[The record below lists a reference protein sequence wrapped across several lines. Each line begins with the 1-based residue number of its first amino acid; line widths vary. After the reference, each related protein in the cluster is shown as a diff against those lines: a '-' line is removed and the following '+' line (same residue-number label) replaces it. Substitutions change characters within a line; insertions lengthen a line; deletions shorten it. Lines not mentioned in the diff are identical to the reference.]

1 MKKIFLGLALLC
13 SAALVNAQNGLE
25 ALTVEKYYVSN
36 ATDAAGSVGALPTG
50 SVTYR
55 FFVDL
60 LPGYTFQAA
69 YAVPGSGGVGAH
81 PLFFTTSTT
90 FFNNEDRGAT
100 TPTYTKTQARSNSVM
115 LDSWI
120 SVGGVAAGNVGVLKS
135 EDDGVATV
143 VNNSVPQ
150 MLQNANASA
159 GIALSL
165 QDGYLLGTPGTVTTV
180 GTQIVTQLAGLDA
193 TSQAASSFSLTDG
206 AWSNLTGSTGPLAS
220 NRICIA
226 QITTDGVLD
235 YKLNIQVG
243 VPAANGGGV
252 QRFVADNA
260 VGAEIAFPTLAGT
273 LGAPN
278 VLPTVS
284 ITSPANGASFITGST
299 VNIAATAADAGGS
312 IASVAFFI
320 DGVLLSTDNTAPY
333 TASYVPTIGSDAIT
347 AVATD
352 NEGGQTT
359 STAVNITVA
368 NNPPP
373 SVAITAPTTGASF
386 ITGAIVNI
394 TATATD
400 NGSVTG
406 VEFLVD
412 GVVISTDN
420 TSPYTAT
427 YTSTLGGHV
436 LTARATDNLG
446 LSATSAAVNIT
457 VVNNVPPSV
466 TLTSP
471 LASALFTAPAVVNI
485 TANVAD
491 SDGTIALVEF
501 LVNGTVVNST
511 SVGSSPYSFAWTSTP
526 GIRAFSVRAT
536 DNNGGITT
544 SNVVTLE
551 IADPNALPY
560 RITSSVN
567 TCNATNF
574 CLPIRALN
582 TVSNVIGYDITVN
595 FDNTKVAPA
604 ATNTVTVLGDLI
616 NPSFV
621 EVGSSVD
628 QAAGTINIYLSFNG
642 TAPAATRFSG
652 TGDLLCINFNRLVGS
667 TSTDVAS
674 FSVPF
679 LQESYFT
686 GVQGKLTQSGTYETF
701 RDTAF
706 NGKLKLWSDNSAIGY
721 NAANPNQ
728 FLITNIRGNNA
739 TGTAPS
745 ATLVQPNTLGEFK
758 YSTNNGLFINIEKD
772 ILSNTDVQAVV
783 NGFDALLA
791 RRILLND
798 ASFLPNVNQIV
809 AADVNLD
816 GVISAGDI
824 SQINQRAVLF
834 IPEFRQAWNYNAQ
847 GVSDGRPSKDW
858 LFIDSARVVSNP
870 LYTRSTTY
878 PASNGTGFNK
888 SNVPQVPFNL
898 PVVVSNFAVCPEF
911 SLEFYNGVLIGDV
924 NGNVATANPSN
935 LFRDEANKVIFNLNQ
950 AVYANNTVEI
960 PVSVLGTNV
969 INSVD
974 FALQLDESKLS
985 FNSINNVDASLD
997 AFSHFNT
1004 EDRTVRFTSNNME
1017 AIQNNA
1023 VLATLKLN
1031 IVSGNVSSS
1040 DIKNAISYLNG
1051 DASGVEFV
1059 GDFSTGINAV
1069 DFSNVV
1075 SVFPNPA
1082 NEYVQVLSPE
1092 SANIQLLDA
1101 AGRLVLGSINAIGG
1115 QTQTINTSDLS
1126 AGVYFVRIA
1135 NDNFSVMKKIVL
1147 NK

>member
-1 MKKIFLGLALLC
+1 MKKIFLGFALLC

-25 ALTVEKYYVSN
+25 NLIVEKYYVSN
-36 ATDAAGSVGALPTG
+36 SVDAAGSVGTLPAG

-55 FFVDL
+55 FFVDM

-69 YAVPGSGGVGAH
+69 YAVPGSGGVGVH
-81 PLFFTTSTT
+81 PLFINTTTT

-100 TPTYTKTQARSNSVM
+100 TPTYTKTQARGNSVM

-143 VNNSVPQ
+143 VNNSSPI
-150 MLQNANASA
+150 MLQNADASA

-180 GTQIVTQLAGLDA
+180 GPQIVAALNSTLDA
-193 TSQAASSFSLTDG
+193 TSQAGGTFSLTDG
-206 AWSNLTGSTGPLAS
+206 AWSNLSGSTGPLAS
-220 NRICIA
+220 NRVCIG
-226 QITTDGVLD
+226 QFTTDGILS
-235 YKLNIQVG
+235 YELNIQVG
-243 VPAANGGGV
+243 TPTGGV
-252 QRFVADNA
+252 QRFVANNP
-260 VGAEIAFPTLAGT
+260 VGAEILLASLTGT

-333 TASYVPTIGSDAIT
+333 EASYVPTIGSDAIT

>member
-1 MKKIFLGLALLC
+1 MKKILLGFALLC
-13 SAALVNAQNGLE
+13 SATLIKAQNGLE
-25 ALTVEKYYVSN
+25 SLIVEKYYVSN
-36 ATDAAGSVGALPTG
+36 ATDAAGSVGTLPTG

-55 FFVDL
+55 FFLDM
-60 LPGYTFQAA
+60 LPGYKFQAA
-69 YAVPGSGGVGAH
+69 YAVPGSGGIGAH
-81 PLFFTTSTT
+81 TLFFNTTTS

-120 SVGGVAAGNVGVLKS
+120 SVGGVAAGNVAVLKS
-135 EDDGVATV
+135 EDDGIATV
-143 VNNSVPQ
+143 VNNSSPI
-150 MLQNANASA
+150 MLQNADASA

-180 GTQIVTQLAGLDA
+180 GPQMITQLAVFDA
-193 TSQAASSFSLTDG
+193 TSNVGNSFSITDA
-206 AWSNLTGSTGPLAS
+206 AWSNLTGSTGPTAS
-220 NRICIA
+220 NRVCIA
-226 QITTDGVLD
+226 QITTDGILS
-235 YKLNIQVG
+235 YKLNVQLG
-243 VPAANGGGV
+243 TPTGGV
-252 QRFVADNA
+252 QRFVAENPVA
-260 VGAEIAFPTLAGT
+260 AEILFPSFNGT

-284 ITSPANGASFITGST
+284 ITSPANGAGFITGST
-299 VNIAATAADAGGS
+299 VNIAATAADANGTV
-312 IASVAFFI
+312 ASVAFFI

-333 TASYVPTIGSDAIT
+333 TASYTPGTGNDAIT

-359 STAVNITVA
+359 SSVVNITVA

-373 SVAITAPTTGASF
+373 SVSITAPTAGASF
-386 ITGAIVNI
+386 ITGTVVNI
-394 TATATD
+394 AATASD
-400 NGSVTG
+400 NGSVTS
-406 VEFLVD
+406 VEFFVD
-412 GVVISTDN
+412 GVSLSTDN
-420 TSPYTAT
+420 TAPYTAT
-427 YTSTLGGHV
+427 YASTLGGHII
-436 LTARATDNLG
+436 TARATDNLG
-446 LSATSAAVNIT
+446 LQTTSVPVSIN
-457 VVNNVPPSV
+457 VVNNIPPTVSI
-466 TLTSP
+466 TSP
-471 LASALFTAPAVVNI
+471 TAASLFTAPAVVTI
-485 TANVAD
+485 TATATD
-491 SDGTIALVEF
+491 ADGTVSQVEF
-501 LVNGTVVNST
+501 FVNNVSIGVDATA
-511 SVGSSPYSFAWTSTP
+511 PYTFNWTSAP
-526 GIRAFSVRAT
+526 GINTLRARAT
-536 DNNGGITT
+536 DNNGGATN
-544 SNVVTLE
+544 SANVVLDV
-551 IADPNALPY
+551 ADPNALPY

-567 TCNATNF
+567 TCNASNF
-574 CLPIRALN
+574 CLPLRALN

-604 ATNTVTVLGDLI
+604 ASNTVTVLGDLI
-616 NPSFV
+616 NPALV

-642 TAPAATRFSG
+642 SAPAATRFSG
-652 TGDLLCINFNRLVGS
+652 TGDLLCINFNRLAGS
-667 TSTDVAS
+667 TSSDVAS

-679 LQESYFT
+679 LQESFFT
-686 GVQGKLTQSGTYETF
+686 GVQGKLTQSGTYTTF

-706 NGKLKLWSDNSAIGY
+706 NGKLKLWSDNSPIGY

-728 FLITNIRGNNA
+728 FLITNISGNNA
-739 TGTAPS
+739 ACNAPS

-758 YSTNNGLFINIEKD
+758 YSTNNGLFITINKD

-783 NGFDALLA
+783 NGFDALLT

-816 GVISAGDI
+816 GVISAGDV

-834 IPEFRQAWNYNAQ
+834 IPEFRQAWNYNAA
-847 GVSDGRPSKDW
+847 GVSNGQASKDW
-858 LFIDSARVVSNP
+858 LFIDSSRVVSNP
-870 LYTRSTTY
+870 LYTRSATY

-888 SNVPQVPFNL
+888 ANVPQVPFCL
-898 PVVVSNFAVCPEF
+898 PVVVSNFALCPAF
-911 SLEFYNGVLIGDV
+911 TLEFYNGILIGDV

-935 LFRDEANKVIFNLNQ
+935 LFRDEANKVIFDLNH
-950 AVYANNTVEI
+950 AIYANNTVEI
-960 PVSVLGTNV
+960 PVSILGTNV

-974 FALQLDESKLS
+974 FALQLDETKLS

-1023 VLATLKLN
+1023 ILATLKLN
-1031 IVSGNVSSS
+1031 VVSGNVSAS

-1051 DASGVEFV
+1051 NASGVEFV

-1092 SANIQLLDA
+1092 SATIQVLDA
-1101 AGRLVLGSINAIGG
+1101 AGRLVIGTINAIGG
-1115 QTQTINTSDLS
+1115 QTQTISTEQLA
-1126 AGVYFVRIA
+1126 AGVYFVRIS
-1135 NDNFSVMKKIVL
+1135 NDNFSVMKKVVL

>member
-1 MKKIFLGLALLC
+1 MKKILLGFALLC
-13 SAALVNAQNGLE
+13 SATLIKAQNGLE
-25 ALTVEKYYVSN
+25 SLIVEKYYVSN
-36 ATDAAGSVGALPTG
+36 ATDAAGSVGTLPTG

-55 FFVDL
+55 FFLDM

-69 YAVPGSGGVGAH
+69 YAVPGSGGIGVH
-81 PLFFTTSTT
+81 TLFFNTTTS

-120 SVGGVAAGNVGVLKS
+120 SVGGAAAGNVAILKS

-143 VNNSVPQ
+143 INNSIPQ
-150 MLQNANASA
+150 MLQNADASA

-180 GTQIVTQLAGLDA
+180 GPQMITQLAVFDA
-193 TSQAASSFSLTDG
+193 TSNVGNSFSITDA
-206 AWSNLTGSTGPLAS
+206 AWSNLTGSTGPTAS
-220 NRICIA
+220 NRVCIA
-226 QITTDGVLD
+226 QITTNGILS
-235 YKLNIQVG
+235 YKLNVQLG
-243 VPAANGGGV
+243 TPTGGV
-252 QRFVADNA
+252 QRFVSDNP
-260 VGAEIAFPTLAGT
+260 VGAEILFPSFIGT

-284 ITSPANGASFITGST
+284 ITSPANGAGFITGST
-299 VNIAATAADAGGS
+299 VNIAATAADANGTV
-312 IASVAFFI
+312 ASVAFFI

-333 TASYVPTIGSDAIT
+333 TASYTPGAGNDAIT

-359 STAVNITVA
+359 SSAVNITVA

-373 SVAITAPTTGASF
+373 SVSITAPTAGASF
-386 ITGAIVNI
+386 ITGTVVNI
-394 TATATD
+394 AATASD
-400 NGSVTG
+400 NGSVTS
-406 VEFLVD
+406 VEFFVD
-412 GVVISTDN
+412 GVSLSTDN
-420 TSPYTAT
+420 TAPYTAT
-427 YTSTLGGHV
+427 YASTLGGHSI
-436 LTARATDNLG
+436 TARATDNLG
-446 LSATSAAVNIT
+446 LQTTSAPVSIN
-457 VVNNVPPSV
+457 VVNNIPPTVSI
-466 TLTSP
+466 TSP
-471 LASALFTAPAVVNI
+471 TAATLFTAPAVVTINA
-485 TANVAD
+485 TAAD
-491 SDGTIALVEF
+491 ADGTVSQVEF
-501 LVNGTVVNST
+501 FVNNVSIGVDATA
-511 SVGSSPYSFAWTSTP
+511 PYTFNWTSAP
-526 GIRAFSVRAT
+526 GINTLRARAT
-536 DNNGGITT
+536 DNNGGATN
-544 SNVVTLE
+544 SANVVLDV
-551 IADPNALPY
+551 ADPNALPY

-567 TCNATNF
+567 TCNASNF
-574 CLPIRALN
+574 CLPLRALN

-604 ATNTVTVLGDLI
+604 ASNTVTVLGDLI
-616 NPSFV
+616 NPALV

-628 QAAGTINIYLSFNG
+628 QAAGTISIYLSFNG
-642 TAPAATRFSG
+642 SAPAATRFSG
-652 TGDLLCINFNRLVGS
+652 TGDLLCINFNRLAGS
-667 TSTDVAS
+667 TSSDVAS

-679 LQESYFT
+679 LQESFFT
-686 GVQGKLTQSGTYETF
+686 GVQGKLTQSGTYTTF

-706 NGKLKLWSDNSAIGY
+706 NGKLKLWSDNSPIGY

-728 FLITNIRGNNA
+728 FLITNISGNNA
-739 TGTAPS
+739 ACNAPS

-758 YSTNNGLFINIEKD
+758 YSTNNGLFITINKD

-783 NGFDALLA
+783 NGFDALLT

-816 GVISAGDI
+816 GVISAGDV

-834 IPEFRQAWNYNAQ
+834 IPEFRQAWNYNAA
-847 GVSDGRPSKDW
+847 GVSNGQASKDW

-870 LYTRSTTY
+870 LYTRSATY

-888 SNVPQVPFNL
+888 ANVPQVPFCL
-898 PVVVSNFAVCPEF
+898 PVVVSNFSICPAF
-911 SLEFYNGVLIGDV
+911 ALEFYNGVLIGDV

-935 LFRDEANKVIFNLNQ
+935 LFRDEANKVIFDLNH
-950 AVYANNTVEI
+950 AIYANNTVEI
-960 PVSVLGTNV
+960 PVSILGTNV

-974 FALQLDESKLS
+974 FALQLDETKLS

-1023 VLATLKLN
+1023 ILATLKLN
-1031 IVSGNVSSS
+1031 VVSGNVSAS
-1040 DIKNAISYLNG
+1040 DIKNSISYLNG
-1051 DASGVEFV
+1051 NASGVEFV

-1092 SANIQLLDA
+1092 SVTIQVLDA
-1101 AGRLVLGSINAIGG
+1101 AGRLVIGTINAIGG
-1115 QTQTINTSDLS
+1115 QTQTISTEQLA
-1126 AGVYFVRIA
+1126 AGVYFVRIS
-1135 NDNFSVMKKIVL
+1135 NDNFSIMKKVVL